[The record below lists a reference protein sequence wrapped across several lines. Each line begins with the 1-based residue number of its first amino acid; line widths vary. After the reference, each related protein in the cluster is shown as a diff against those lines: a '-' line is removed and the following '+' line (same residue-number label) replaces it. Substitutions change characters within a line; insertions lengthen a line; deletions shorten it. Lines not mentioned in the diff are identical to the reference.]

1 LAGATSTLTLS
12 LLSQSRTTRLDPA
25 LIRIDRESIYLGDP
39 MMRSKFL
46 FTGPFLLAAALATSS
61 CGDGRQLQ
69 SVTLVPAS
77 ADAKDYPNSQ
87 IPMTATGA
95 YSKPPSPVLLTSN
108 DIVWCIGTSD
118 GTCNGNIAS
127 PVIVDI
133 NGVAQCSVGQTG
145 TATVLAGKP
154 SSKAV
159 KPDSPSQLKVFG
171 AAQVTCP

>member
-1 LAGATSTLTLS
+1 MK
-12 LLSQSRTTRLDPA
+12 
-25 LIRIDRESIYLGDP
+25 RII
-39 MMRSKFL
+39 FL
-46 FTGPFLLAAALATSS
+46 FFGPFLLAAALATSG
-61 CGDGRQLQ
+61 CGSDRQLQ

-77 ADAKDYPNSQ
+77 ADAKDYPNGQ

-127 PVIVDI
+127 PVTVDVNGIV
-133 NGVAQCSVGQTG
+133 QCSGAQTG
-145 TATVLAGKP
+145 TAIVLAGKP
-154 SSKAV
+154 SSTAV
-159 KPDSPSQLKVFG
+159 KPDGPSQLKVFG

>member
-1 LAGATSTLTLS
+1 MK
-12 LLSQSRTTRLDPA
+12 
-25 LIRIDRESIYLGDP
+25 RILR
-39 MMRSKFL
+39 L
-46 FTGPFLLAAALATSS
+46 FTVPVVLAAALVASG

-69 SVTLVPAS
+69 SVTLVPAA
-77 ADAKDYPNSQ
+77 ADAKDYPNGQ
-87 IPMTATGA
+87 IPITATGN
-95 YSKPPSPVLLTSN
+95 YSKQPSPVLLTSN

-127 PVIVDI
+127 PVTVDV
-133 NGVAQCSVGQTG
+133 NGVAQCSVGLTG

-171 AAQVTCP
+171 SAQVTCP

>member
-1 LAGATSTLTLS
+1 MKRILS
-12 LLSQSRTTRLDPA
+12 
-25 LIRIDRESIYLGDP
+25 
-39 MMRSKFL
+39 L
-46 FTGPFLLAAALATSS
+46 FTGPFVLAAALAASS

-77 ADAKDYPNSQ
+77 ADAKDYPNGQ

-108 DIVWCIGTSD
+108 DIVWCVGTSS

-127 PVIVDI
+127 PVTVDV
-133 NGVAQCSVGQTG
+133 NGVAQCSLGQSG

-154 SSKAV
+154 SSTAV
-159 KPDSPSQLKVFG
+159 KPDGSSQLKVFG